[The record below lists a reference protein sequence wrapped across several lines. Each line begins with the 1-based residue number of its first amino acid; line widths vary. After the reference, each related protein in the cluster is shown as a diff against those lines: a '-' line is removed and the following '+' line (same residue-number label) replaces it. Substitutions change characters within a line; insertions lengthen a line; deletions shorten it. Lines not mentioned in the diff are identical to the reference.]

1 MGDQSF
7 PHSQIAFPVALDP
20 AAHDHA
26 PEDAGIARAGWG
38 WLEYFVLAQV
48 LWGVLLFVPGSQAYR
63 IYIRAFP
70 YVASLVALGVCV
82 RSSGPDGAVPAARW
96 ILASLALMIVGLF
109 HPSTWLMSGTA
120 QIVFQLSIA
129 APVFWVAR
137 NWLTAERLERVLLLV
152 FGANFLSAAVGLLQ
166 VYYPQTFMPPEF
178 SRLALQMNANVV
190 GALTY
195 IGADG
200 REIVRPPGLSDIPGG
215 AAISATVT
223 ALLGFAFATRAQ
235 AAYRRRAL
243 FLVSALIALTVVY
256 LTQVRS
262 MIVMICVCMLAA
274 GAVRLRHGRVAHTA
288 WIVGSA
294 AALVVAAFTWAVAVG
309 GESVVERFQSILQ
322 VGVVQSYQE
331 NRGIFLT
338 YTLEELLY
346 EYPFGAG
353 LGRWGMMS
361 AYFGEP
367 TNWQFPALWAEI
379 QLTGWLYDGGVL
391 LWICYSGA
399 VATATYHTYRI
410 SGATEAHLSDLATM
424 VLMVQVLV
432 IGLCF
437 TGPVF
442 NTQMGIIFWLLSAS
456 VYGAARTA
464 VLAEAQA
471 LEDEAEALHVDDG
484 VLAQDPH

>member
-1 MGDQSF
+1 MRDQSF
-7 PHSQIAFPVALDP
+7 QPSQIIFPVALDP
-20 AAHDHA
+20 AAHDDTH
-26 PEDAGIARAGWG
+26 EDAGVPRASWG
-38 WLEYFVLAQV
+38 WLEFFVLVQV

-63 IYIRAFP
+63 VYIRGFP
-70 YVASLVALGVCV
+70 YVASLVALGVCL
-82 RSSGPDGAVPAARW
+82 RSSAADTGAPGARW
-96 ILASLALMIVGLF
+96 ILASLALMIFSLV
-109 HPSTWLMSGTA
+109 HPSTWLISGTA

-129 APVFWVAR
+129 APVFWTAR
-137 NWLTAERLERVLLLV
+137 HWLTAERLERVLLLV
-152 FGANFLSAAVGLLQ
+152 FGANFLSAAIGLLQ

-178 SRLALQMNANVV
+178 SRLALSMNANVV

-200 REIVRPPGLSDIPGG
+200 REIIRPPGLSDIPGG

-235 AAYRRRAL
+235 AAHQRRVL
-243 FLVSALIALTVVY
+243 FLASAVIGLTVVY

-262 MIVMICVCMLAA
+262 MLVMICLCMLAA

-294 AALVVAAFTWAVAVG
+294 TALVVGSFSWAVAVG
-309 GESVVERFQSILQ
+309 GESVVDRFQSMLQ

-338 YTLEELLY
+338 YTLQELLY

-353 LGRWGMMS
+353 IGRWGMMS

-391 LWICYSGA
+391 LWICYAGA
-399 VATATYHTYRI
+399 IATTTYHTYRI
-410 SGATEAHLSDLATM
+410 AGSTETHISDLATM
-424 VLMVQVLV
+424 VLSVQVLV

-442 NTQMGIIFWLLSAS
+442 NTQMGIVFWLLSAS
-456 VYGAARTA
+456 VYGAERTA
-464 VLAEAQA
+464 FLSQELGLETELADGESGEA
-471 LEDEAEALHVDDG
+471 DAE
-484 VLAQDPH
+484 DPH